1 MDTLIGI
8 VISGLAVSFT
18 IEYINTLTG
27 NFFNPAI
34 VRMILTLPLAFIAC
48 WYLDITSFT
57 LVVAAP
63 AAGLV
68 SVAVTQLVT
77 KPASVTQVVPR
88 RR

>member
-8 VISGLAVSFT
+8 IISGLAVSFT

-27 NFFNPAI
+27 NFFSPAL
-34 VRMILTLPLAFIAC
+34 VRMILTLPLAFLAC
-48 WYLDITSFT
+48 WYLNIFGFT
-57 LVVAAP
+57 LVVAGP

-68 SVAVTQLVT
+68 SVAVTQFVT